1 VPIILQ
7 ATRASI
13 SDPSDLANL
22 FVGST
27 GGALVPL
34 SSLATIREEGV
45 AAELERHAQR
55 RAIQIDLALAEN
67 MAIDEA
73 VGVIARVAEQA
84 LPENIGL
91 VFLGEALAYE
101 ETAKEVTLTYVLA
114 FVIVL
119 LVLAAQ
125 FESVNSAVVVML
137 TVPFGIAAAL
147 FALFLTD
154 TSINIYSQIGL
165 VMLIG
170 LLAKNAIL
178 LVEFADQLRDRGLQ
192 VREAVEQ
199 AAIIRLRPIAMTL
212 ISTILGGLPLILSS
226 GAGAEARNAIGWV
239 VFGGLGFAVLFT
251 LFLTPVL
258 YLALARFVKPRADE
272 SKQLEKE
279 LQGINTLE
287 H

>member
-147 FALFLTD
+147 FAMFLTD

-165 VMLIG
+165 VTLIG

>member
-1 VPIILQ
+1 MPIILQ

-212 ISTILGGLPLILSS
+212 TSTILGGLPLILSS